1 MALNFPGPY
10 ELRIRYDT
18 LHSGVT
24 LIHQQRLNV
33 DLTADPTPG
42 DAFNNINAKTRGGI
56 VTPDLA
62 ACVEAW
68 FTLLRVRFH
77 TTTTFGLVEL
87 WKYAPLTFDA
97 TFITSYNPV
106 IVAGT
111 SVNPTISTQ
120 QETLTFRT
128 IEGGILRIQLMESV
142 ASTNQRQAYPTGDPN
157 IDPIFVFVF
166 GTTNW
171 ILARD
176 TSYPF
181 SAINHLGGQNEK
193 LFRVRF
199 R

>member
-10 ELRIRYDT
+10 ELRLNYT
-18 LHSGVT
+18 TVHTGVT
-24 LIHQQRLNV
+24 LEHTQRLNV
-33 DLTADPTPG
+33 DLTADPTPV

-62 ACVEAW
+62 AAVEAW
-68 FTLLRVRFH
+68 LALIAPRFH
-77 TTTTFGLVEL
+77 TSSAFGIVEL
-87 WKYAPLTFDA
+87 WKYVPLTFDA
-97 TFITSYNPV
+97 QFISSYNPTV
-106 IVAGT
+106 VAGT
-111 SVNPTISTQ
+111 DTNPTVATQ

-128 IEGGILRIQLMESV
+128 LEGGILRIQLMESV
-142 ASTNQRQAYPTGDPN
+142 ANTNQREPYPTGDVD

-166 GTTNW
+166 GTSNW
-171 ILARD
+171 ILGRD

-193 LFRVRF
+193 LFRARF